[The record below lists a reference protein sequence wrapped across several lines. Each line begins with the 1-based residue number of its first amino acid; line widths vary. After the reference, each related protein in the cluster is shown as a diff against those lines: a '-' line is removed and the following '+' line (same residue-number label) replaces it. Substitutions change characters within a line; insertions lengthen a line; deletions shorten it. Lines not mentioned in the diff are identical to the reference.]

1 MSRILIPRS
10 DSVSAKVIEPS
21 DFEEMN
27 SHVQDHI
34 KSGFTVTAG
43 SGLAANVAAGKIS
56 LKGLYVNNTA
66 TEAVTVTASN
76 TNHIY
81 VVLARD
87 SNSEAESW
95 SLVANTTGSAPA
107 DSIKIATCVA
117 SGSAV
122 TSVDQTF
129 TSAVA
134 GQYYLVPKGGIIM
147 WSGTL
152 ANIPTGWVLCDGSN
166 GTPNLIAKFI
176 RGVAT
181 NSTNPGTTGGSDT
194 HTLTSA
200 EMPAHNHTD
209 SGHGHPNSK
218 WSGAPY
224 NSSGSSTQTRPHS
237 QGAANATMG
246 DIGVSVGTG
255 TANIQNTGGGGAHEN
270 RPAFYEIAY
279 IMRT

>member
-43 SGLAANVAAGKIS
+43 SGLAVNVAAGKIS
-56 LKGLYVNNTA
+56 LKGLYVNNTS

-81 VVLARD
+81 VKLARD
-87 SNSEAESW
+87 SNNEAESW

-129 TSAVA
+129 TSAIA
-134 GQYYLVPKGGIIM
+134 GQYHLVPKGGIIM
-147 WSGTL
+147 WSGTI
-152 ANIPTGWVLCDGSN
+152 ANIPTGWLLCDGSN

-194 HTLTSA
+194 HTLTTA

-209 SGHGHPNSK
+209 SGHTHSSSHWNYRNHGDP
-218 WSGAPY
+218 SGNAMGIDDGG
-224 NSSGSSTQTRPHS
+224 SSGGSVGTV
-237 QGAANATMG
+237 
-246 DIGVSVGTG
+246 GVSVGTG

>member
-107 DSIKIATCVA
+107 DSIKIA
-117 SGSAV
+117 
-122 TSVDQTF
+122 
-129 TSAVA
+129 
-134 GQYYLVPKGGIIM
+134 I
-147 WSGTL
+147 
-152 ANIPTGWVLCDGSN
+152 DG
-166 GTPNLIAKFI
+166 F
-176 RGVAT
+176 
-181 NSTNPGTTGGSDT
+181 
-194 HTLTSA
+194 
-200 EMPAHNHTD
+200 
-209 SGHGHPNSK
+209 
-218 WSGAPY
+218 
-224 NSSGSSTQTRPHS
+224 Q
-237 QGAANATMG
+237 
-246 DIGVSVGTG
+246 
-255 TANIQNTGGGGAHEN
+255 
-270 RPAFYEIAY
+270 
-279 IMRT
+279 

>member
-43 SGLAANVAAGKIS
+43 SGLAVNVAAGKIS
-56 LKGLYVNNTA
+56 LKGLYVNNTS

-95 SLVANTTGSAPA
+95 SFVANTTGSAPA

-147 WSGTL
+147 WSGTI

-194 HTLTSA
+194 HTLTTA
-200 EMPAHNHTD
+200 EMPAHTHTD
-209 SGHGHPNSK
+209 SGHTH
-218 WSGAPY
+218 A
-224 NSSGSSTQTRPHS
+224 NSSWSYQNSGDPSSNAKHLPTTGSSGGSTSTQ
-237 QGAANATMG
+237 
-246 DIGVSVGTG
+246 GVSVGTG
-255 TANIQNTGGGGAHEN
+255 TANIQSTGGGQAHEN